1 MVCMQA
7 YAYMIG
13 MTCACASSSIKAV
26 MHGVEV
32 TKHLNSWPGFVWR
45 DSEVFLGVLLTITS
59 ATVR

>member
-7 YAYMIG
+7 YAYMVG

-32 TKHLNSWPGFVWR
+32 TKHLSSWPGFVWR
-45 DSEVFLGVLLTITS
+45 DSCKQVICFVLLTEIHS
-59 ATVR
+59 I